1 MDQAVYA
8 EVVGVLKE
16 NGDGIEINNNI
27 AGDNNDGQIDIKV
40 G

>member
-16 NGDGIEINNNI
+16 DGEGIEINNH
-27 AGDNNDGQIDIKV
+27 DGQIDIKV
-40 G
+40 GQMIVS